1 MNLTNPLVY
10 GAPIFIAL
18 IAIELSYSKT
28 KDNKKLYNWKDLL
41 SSLSLGIGSAV
52 IGALMKTVSMILVFN
67 FAYELFNPI
76 VDGVR
81 SNIMG
86 WDSFGY
92 AWYIWIFC
100 MLLDDYTYY
109 WFHRQN
115 HMVRFLWAAHIVH
128 HSSDNFN
135 LGTAVRNGWFTIFY
149 KPFFYVWIVIIGF
162 PPEMLVVCLGIE
174 ALWQFQLHTQYIK
187 RLGFLETFLNTHTMH
202 QVHHAQNIEYMD
214 KNHGGFLNVFDRIF
228 GTWKELDD
236 SIEIEYGVSL
246 PPNSYNLY
254 VILTHEYKNIWNDM
268 KKSKN
273 WGDKLM
279 YIFGP
284 PGWSHDG
291 SSLTV
296 KQTRAKLKQ
305 ERIAAA

>member
-115 HMVRFLWAAHIVH
+115 HMV
-128 HSSDNFN
+128 
-135 LGTAVRNGWFTIFY
+135 
-149 KPFFYVWIVIIGF
+149 
-162 PPEMLVVCLGIE
+162 
-174 ALWQFQLHTQYIK
+174 
-187 RLGFLETFLNTHTMH
+187 
-202 QVHHAQNIEYMD
+202 
-214 KNHGGFLNVFDRIF
+214 
-228 GTWKELDD
+228 
-236 SIEIEYGVSL
+236 
-246 PPNSYNLY
+246 
-254 VILTHEYKNIWNDM
+254 
-268 KKSKN
+268 
-273 WGDKLM
+273 
-279 YIFGP
+279 
-284 PGWSHDG
+284 
-291 SSLTV
+291 
-296 KQTRAKLKQ
+296 
-305 ERIAAA
+305 